1 MDHLQNRDS
10 RLSTEKDELQKSRAK
25 ILKNMIDPDL
35 DHLMPEL
42 KSAERSVST
51 KIQIIDEEIRDVET
65 EIRNIQNNRK
75 TLSELKSLS
84 QVASKMDWG
93 QISKDD
99 RRQLRQIISQQVKR
113 VVLFTYRNQ
122 EDFPTFKNKEDEWL
136 EFLKRNRLKVDQPFQ
151 QKLRCA
157 WVEFQN
163 GEWRILRGIE
173 KYYQKASHAVKEPQ
187 RVF

>member
-1 MDHLQNRDS
+1 M
-10 RLSTEKDELQKSRAK
+10 A
-25 ILKNMIDPDL
+25 
-35 DHLMPEL
+35 
-42 KSAERSVST
+42 
-51 KIQIIDEEIRDVET
+51 
-65 EIRNIQNNRK
+65 
-75 TLSELKSLS
+75 
-84 QVASKMDWG
+84 WG

-113 VVLFTYRNQ
+113 VVLFSYRNQ
-122 EDFPTFKNKEDEWL
+122 EDFPTFKNKKDEWL

-151 QKLRCA
+151 HKLRCA

-173 KYYQKASHAVKEPQ
+173 KYYQKASHAVKEPK